1 VKPTK
6 VEVVEAE
13 VLRLQPDEILILRL
27 PEGADLEMV
36 DLVADALSQVGLKD
50 RSLVLS
56 GEIDIAV
63 IGPR

>member
-1 VKPTK
+1 MKPTK